1 MPFFLCFTFR
11 PQYNNYKLMIFRIIL
26 TLALF
31 FIYSCNSGKSDE
43 EMEELWSKAQTRTEI
58 INRSGTLFNS
68 GVDMDL
74 AMRDAETRLQSG
86 GGLLG
91 KGGLSIEGILGD
103 NSNKNNNNIT
113 SSISMPVNAY
123 LWRGALDTINF
134 MPLSSADPV
143 GGTIITDWYS
153 TTDNQYERCKLNVYI
168 SGRSLKTENLKVT
181 SFCQEFKNQI
191 WINKDV
197 DKDSNIKIENA
208 ILNRAKKLRLQS
220 S

>member
-1 MPFFLCFTFR
+1 
-11 PQYNNYKLMIFRIIL
+11 MIFRIIL

-181 SFCQEFKNQI
+181 SFCQELKNQI